1 MKHRRSVDLV
11 AGHEVVE
18 IDRETLA
25 TLPQWYVIHA
35 RCPACRHETMID
47 RRELA
52 YRSGKDITLARIGPR
67 LKCNGCG
74 NRSGNQLLL
83 GRLPRD

>member
-1 MKHRRSVDLV
+1 
-11 AGHEVVE
+11 
-18 IDRETLA
+18 
-25 TLPQWYVIHA
+25 
-35 RCPACRHETMID
+35 MID

-52 YRSGKDITLARIGPR
+52 YRSGKDVTLARIGPR